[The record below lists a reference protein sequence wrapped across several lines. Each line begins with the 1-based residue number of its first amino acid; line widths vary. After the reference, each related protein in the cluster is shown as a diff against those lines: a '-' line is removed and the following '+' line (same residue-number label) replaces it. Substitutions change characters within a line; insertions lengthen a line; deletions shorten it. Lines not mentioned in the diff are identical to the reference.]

1 MALPH
6 PPEPRPATS
15 HAAKRHHQTP
25 TNRQAPHRD
34 AFPHP
39 ASDRPAPCLLAS
51 PLPHRRHPDDFAGG
65 NSSGATL
72 HILQPAPLRRRCFD
86 LAFRRPTHRSHHRN
100 PLTSPGKAK
109 IRPHQAN
116 RFSNHE
122 RELCM
127 KSDVSS
133 RWRGLGWRSRRRV
146 GAGLTPRQCPKIER
160 AQ

>member
-1 MALPH
+1 ML
-6 PPEPRPATS
+6 
-15 HAAKRHHQTP
+15 
-25 TNRQAPHRD
+25 
-34 AFPHP
+34 AFLGADVGP
-39 ASDRPAPCLLAS
+39 SLDSRCWNGLDCWYCNDLGFIRSEPCLLAS